1 MSRRPVSA
9 DVSPEEMRKLR
20 EPPYNLSNRE
30 IAERVGC
37 SYVTVLK
44 YIGRERQR
52 KKPAADKPTTSQ
64 KVWESASSVT
74 RLYARGRE
82 YLCNFT
88 KQTATASFA
97 PGLELTPDT
106 VHSII
111 NELTYIEQVFAK
123 AKQEGRAQ

>member
-30 IAERVGC
+30 IAEQVGC

-44 YIGRERQR
+44 YIGKQTEP
-52 KKPAADKPTTSQ
+52 KKTEPPKQKDTWNGFDKATTFT
-64 KVWESASSVT
+64 A
-74 RLYARGRE
+74 LYAGNRE

-88 KQTATASFA
+88 RKTGSASYM
-97 PGLELTPDT
+97 PGVDLTPETID
-106 VHSII
+106 SII
-111 NELTYIEQVFAK
+111 NELTHIKSLYARAAERK
-123 AKQEGRAQ
+123 AI

>member
-44 YIGRERQR
+44 YIGKQNQKEQPSN
-52 KKPAADKPTTSQ
+52 PAPSTPS

-74 RLYARGRE
+74 RLYAFGRE
-82 YLCNFT
+82 YLCNFS

-106 VHSII
+106 IHSII
-111 NELTYIEQVFAK
+111 NELTYIEQVFEK

>member
-9 DVSPEEMRKLR
+9 DASPEEMRKLR

-52 KKPAADKPTTSQ
+52 KQPVADKPPTNQ

-74 RLYARGRE
+74 RLYAFGRE
-82 YLCNFT
+82 YL
-88 KQTATASFA
+88 
-97 PGLELTPDT
+97 
-106 VHSII
+106 
-111 NELTYIEQVFAK
+111 
-123 AKQEGRAQ
+123 

>member
-9 DVSPEEMRKLR
+9 DVTAAEMLKLR
-20 EPPYNLSNRE
+20 EPPYNMSNRE
-30 IAERVGC
+30 IAEHVGC
-37 SYVTVLK
+37 CYLTVLK
-44 YIGRERQR
+44 YIGKQKQKEQPS
-52 KKPAADKPTTSQ
+52 KPVPSTSS
-64 KVWESASSVT
+64 KVWESATSVT
-74 RLYARGRE
+74 RLYACGRE
-82 YLCNFT
+82 YLCNFS

-123 AKQEGRAQ
+123 AKQEGRTQ